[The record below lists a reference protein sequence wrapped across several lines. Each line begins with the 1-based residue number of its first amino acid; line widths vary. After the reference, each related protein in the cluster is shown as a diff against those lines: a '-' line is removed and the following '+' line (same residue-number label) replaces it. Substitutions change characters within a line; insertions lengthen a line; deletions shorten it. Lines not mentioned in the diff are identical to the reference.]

1 MPRFH
6 EKVVLITGASKG
18 IGADIARGFGA
29 EGAKLVVDY
38 ASDMAEL
45 HRSSEISKQQAVK
58 RSPFKQTS
66 QNPATASC
74 SQRFTRRSFPVVHC
88 LCIEQDWHPEK
99 S

>member
-18 IGADIARGFGA
+18 IGAEIARGFGA

-58 RSPFKQTS
+58 RSTDVSESGYGFMF
-66 QNPATASC
+66 PALYPAFLPGRTLL
-74 SQRFTRRSFPVVHC
+74 VH
-88 LCIEQDWHPEK
+88 
-99 S
+99 

>member
-45 HRSSEISKQQAVK
+45 HRSSEISK
-58 RSPFKQTS
+58 
-66 QNPATASC
+66 
-74 SQRFTRRSFPVVHC
+74 
-88 LCIEQDWHPEK
+88 
-99 S
+99 